1 MTHNTFA
8 ARNRLVK
15 EAGMTPEHAETLLEV
30 LQEQTETTAATKADI
45 AELKT
50 DLITKVLSAL
60 AVQTFA
66 IVGLVVTL
74 IKVIH

>member
-15 EAGMTPEHAETLLEV
+15 DAGMTPEQAETLLDV
-30 LQEQTETTAATKADI
+30 MQEQTETTAATKADI